1 MKLAL
6 PAGFRINKTV
16 IALVVALLIGLSA
29 ALGARSYLSGRVAD
43 LEARARGK
51 TVSLVVAKVDIPKGT
66 KLTNANLAVRP
77 IPVDFAHSGA
87 VSPEQ
92 FDRIAGQP
100 VAFNIKA
107 GEMLMWGLLEGKKVP
122 TFSAKVEAGRRAIT
136 VQVDEIN
143 SISGMLEPSDQIDL
157 LVTLDQ
163 KGRKAVVPFLLG
175 VKVLATGQ
183 RTVDDP
189 KTGEKRQYS
198 TVTLDTSTEQA
209 QNVVLAKDSG
219 KLTALLRNPEDRL
232 TTAVTA
238 FDMSSL
244 TQGKGM
250 DAALRPGGAADVK
263 EIPVL
268 YSGRKLPPGAQN
280 LGSYAPPS
288 AASGGTGAPA
298 SVMGLTEALGQR
310 QANEQPVRVQLVN
323 TPPTGPANN
332 SGGSPER

>member
-1 MKLAL
+1 MKIAM

-16 IALVVALLIGLSA
+16 VALVVALLIGLMA
-29 ALGARSYLSGRVAD
+29 AFGARSYLSGRVAD

-66 KLTNANLAVRP
+66 KLSNANLAVRP

-100 VAFNIKA
+100 IAFNIKA

-163 KGRKAVVPFLLG
+163 KGRKAIVPFLLG

-189 KTGEKRQYS
+189 KTGEKKQYS

-209 QNVVLAKDSG
+209 QNVVLAKESG

-232 TTAVTA
+232 ATAVSA
-238 FDMSSL
+238 FDMNSL
-244 TQGKGM
+244 GLGKAMTGG
-250 DAALRPGGAADVK
+250 LRPSEVVDAR

-268 YSGRKLPPGAQN
+268 YGGRKAPAGAQT
-280 LGSYAPPS
+280 LGSYAAPS
-288 AASGGTGAPA
+288 GANAAQTTSP
-298 SVMGLTEALGQR
+298 SFS
-310 QANEQPVRVQLVN
+310 EQPVRVQLVN
-323 TPPTGPANN
+323 APAASPVSSVTP
-332 SGGSPER
+332 